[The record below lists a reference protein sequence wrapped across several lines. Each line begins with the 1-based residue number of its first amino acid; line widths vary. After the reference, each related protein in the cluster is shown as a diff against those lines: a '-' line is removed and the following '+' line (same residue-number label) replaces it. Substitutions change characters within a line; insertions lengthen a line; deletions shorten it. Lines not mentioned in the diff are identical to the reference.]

1 MISISVLGERIVR
14 NGSEETLVTLLG
26 RNTSHVYLHTLPYVV
41 FQVRTPRRGEQAHSW
56 NESHFWVFLPAFMW
70 HCIFLPLY
78 RHLHLKMMFWDA
90 SVTSSRK
97 MQINVDFCYYQLH
110 QSKQAEAG
118 TLLEFDKL
126 YIWMISPRGLGK
138 IHLVPFP
145 IIDEHQLLHAEL
157 PAYTTL
163 RPPPSLFFFR
173 LSTALLISEM

>member
-1 MISISVLGERIVR
+1 MLSLGSVVLCPKHVISISVLGERIVR
-14 NGSEETLVTLLG
+14 NGSEEISY
-26 RNTSHVYLHTLPYVV
+26 NCWEEILPMCIYTH
-41 FQVRTPRRGEQAHSW
+41 FLMLFSRSGHQEEERKLTAHSW

-145 IIDEHQLLHAEL
+145 IIDEHQLLHA
-157 PAYTTL
+157 
-163 RPPPSLFFFR
+163 
-173 LSTALLISEM
+173 